1 MYVRAPDAA
10 DSNALAQVRHRAVQL
25 LFAATFT
32 GSCSMFELIIFEILD
47 VLDAETRRL
56 NWKVDLNV
64 MLVLVIVVL
73 PFGQFY
79 FSCRDT
85 GLKRLRSYCLAL
97 VLLGLFQLCFWQLLA
112 PFVQVDPKHDLLSIE
127 QGMSRVGV
135 VGVTAMALLSGI
147 GSVVTP
153 HSLVTY
159 FIRGFTQEDEAALQG
174 RYFQAIGCVTE
185 HSICVVAWAVL
196 TLD

>member
-1 MYVRAPDAA
+1 VYVRAPDAA

-85 GLKRLRSYCLAL
+85 GLKRLRS
-97 VLLGLFQLCFWQLLA
+97 
-112 PFVQVDPKHDLLSIE
+112 
-127 QGMSRVGV
+127 
-135 VGVTAMALLSGI
+135 
-147 GSVVTP
+147 
-153 HSLVTY
+153 
-159 FIRGFTQEDEAALQG
+159 
-174 RYFQAIGCVTE
+174 
-185 HSICVVAWAVL
+185 
-196 TLD
+196 